1 MYMPCCFFASR
12 IAIILFLY
20 LYMYFY
26 RLAVNKSCSI
36 FKMLATSGCLTGVQ
50 CTKFVSVGALPGPH
64 WGSLQR
70 SPHPPAGLMGP
81 YF

>member
-1 MYMPCCFFASR
+1 MDDIVDSRLPVRLLFLSRNNSMYMSCCFFASR

-36 FKMLATSGCLTGVQ
+36 AMNKDS
-50 CTKFVSVGALPGPH
+50 
-64 WGSLQR
+64 
-70 SPHPPAGLMGP
+70 
-81 YF
+81 